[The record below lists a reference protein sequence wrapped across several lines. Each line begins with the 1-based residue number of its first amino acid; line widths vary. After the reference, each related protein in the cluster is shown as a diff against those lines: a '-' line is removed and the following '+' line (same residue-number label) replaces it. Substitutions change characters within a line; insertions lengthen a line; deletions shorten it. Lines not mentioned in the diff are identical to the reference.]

1 LQQKIYR
8 ITALL
13 LIAVFIVTAVP
24 AAGLLS
30 DDSTADTSFTITDT
44 TGKEFTFDGS
54 SDHIAVFGYACTL
67 TVLDCGG
74 ADKIVATDKHGA
86 ESISD
91 HYDDELTF
99 TTLATA
105 TATNADVLYT
115 WFLQAVEDG
124 SFAFDDT
131 IIFSTYSSS
140 VQTGGLR
147 DRLMEAGFTHVL
159 FYGTM
164 PKYDDLIQCVTD
176 IANVVGD
183 GYDCVKQMKYVEDA
197 VSSTV
202 VDNVTEKQD
211 AIFIWYSKVNGWGA
225 GNTGSLAVSLMTIS
239 GANNIGY
246 DSTSDSSIIYDKA
259 RIQQLLGDHTDAV
272 IFLDDAYIRTYGG
285 SLQGFIDD
293 VLGGDSGDFQIVIM
307 DRTWNNY
314 DPESADGVWE
324 MAAALYP
331 DLFTGSTPVYSGE
344 SDNDNTMIYA
354 AVAGIAVVAVAV
366 GLVYWYKTKH

>member
-1 LQQKIYR
+1 
-8 ITALL
+8 
-13 LIAVFIVTAVP
+13 
-24 AAGLLS
+24 
-30 DDSTADTSFTITDT
+30 
-44 TGKEFTFDGS
+44 
-54 SDHIAVFGYACTL
+54 
-67 TVLDCGG
+67 
-74 ADKIVATDKHGA
+74 
-86 ESISD
+86 
-91 HYDDELTF
+91 
-99 TTLATA
+99 
-105 TATNADVLYT
+105 
-115 WFLQAVEDG
+115 
-124 SFAFDDT
+124 
-131 IIFSTYSSS
+131 
-140 VQTGGLR
+140 
-147 DRLMEAGFTHVL
+147 MEAGFTHVL